1 MSPIMLN
8 VLGTP
13 TVSYA
18 GQRLSFRNR
27 KALALLIYLAVEQGA
42 HLRDHL
48 AALFWPEVDQSHSR
62 MLLRSAIAWLR
73 QALAAAGADPA
84 AVLILE
90 QDRLQLNRAVLDLDL
105 AALDAAERSAQA
117 AAPAEQTDLRAIL
130 MAALNA
136 YRGDFL
142 LGFSVSGAPS
152 FDEWVSIQRERRH
165 RQMHP
170 IFERLL
176 QLLYADG
183 AWDAAIDV
191 ATRWVAHDPL
201 HEAAHRQLM
210 QTHADAGN
218 RTAALQAY
226 QHCCAVLEAELGVP
240 PSPETTAL
248 ADDIRAR
255 DGRLARGA
263 GQAPEAEHPML
274 IQRIR
279 RPAPPP
285 QGWTDLQQPLARAY
299 HAARQGQAQIL
310 VLEDSTSRGETDLA
324 TEVACWV
331 TGQGADV
338 LYGRAYN
345 LGGRIPYQPLADAL
359 RERID
364 QERAPDDLLPD
375 VWLTELS
382 RLLPDLRDRYP
393 DLPPPLAD
401 EATGPMRLYEAVV
414 QLTAAL
420 AQRHPLIWVVD
431 DVQWADVPSLDLLH
445 YVTRR
450 WAAGGVPV
458 LLLCSVRSGAADAA
472 ARSERLIA
480 DWLTP
485 LARELPVTCLAQS
498 VPMSEIRHQRVAVMA
513 A

>member
-1 MSPIMLN
+1 MSPIILN
-8 VLGTP
+8 VLGAP
-13 TVSYA
+13 AVSYA

-27 KALALLIYLAVEQGA
+27 KALALLIYLAVESGA

-73 QALAAAGADPA
+73 QALATAGADPA
-84 AVLILE
+84 DILSVE

-105 AALDAAERSAQA
+105 AVLDAAERSAQA
-117 AAPAEQTDLRAIL
+117 APAEQTDLRATL

-152 FDEWVSIQRERRH
+152 FDEWVSIQSERRH

-170 IFERLL
+170 IFDRLT
-176 QLLYADG
+176 QLLCAEG
-183 AWDAAIDV
+183 TWDAAIDV

-201 HEAAHRQLM
+201 HEVAHQRLIQAHAA
-210 QTHADAGN
+210 AGN
-218 RTAALQAY
+218 RMAALQVY
-226 QHCCAVLEAELGVP
+226 QHCCAVLAAELGVP
-240 PSPETTAL
+240 PSSETTAL
-248 ADDIRAR
+248 ADDVRAR
-255 DGRLARGA
+255 DGRLAHEV
-263 GQAPEAEHPML
+263 GQASEAERDML
-274 IQRIR
+274 TLPVR
-279 RPAPPP
+279 RPAAPP
-285 QGWTDLQQPLARAY
+285 QGWTDLQPPVARAY

-310 VLEDSTSRGETDLA
+310 VLEDSTSRGETYLA

-331 TGQGADV
+331 TAQGADV
-338 LYGRAYN
+338 LYGRAYD
-345 LGGRIPYQPLADAL
+345 LGGRIPYQPVADAL
-359 RERID
+359 RQRID

-401 EATGPMRLYEAVV
+401 EATAPMRLYEAVV
-414 QLTAAL
+414 RLTAAL
-420 AQRHPLIWVVD
+420 AQRRPLVWVVD
-431 DVQWADVPSLDLLH
+431 DMHWADACSRDLLH
-445 YVTRR
+445 YAARR
-450 WAAGGVPV
+450 WVASGVPV
-458 LLLCSVRSGAADAA
+458 LLLCTVRSEASNAA
-472 ARSERLIA
+472 ARGERAIA
-480 DWLTP
+480 DWLAP
-485 LARELPVTCLAQS
+485 LARELPVTCLAQR
-498 VPMSEIRHQRVAVMA
+498 VPMLELRRQGHAAMA